1 MEFNIRKGA
10 TLPYIEVD
18 LIKDGRTDYNYNA
31 TNLSGN
37 VIYFYMKDAEN
48 GFYRISNSIANF
60 STTNNSIY
68 YQFTKKNTSTIGRF
82 EGGFKIYSDQGLI
95 DIPLRNKIFINVL
108 ESISNTDFCC
118 GPNKNIGPIITP
130 TPVTPT
136 PVTPT
141 PTNPPTP
148 TPLPNTNAIYYGK
161 FSGTSVTSGQVVSNL
176 TILYTNSA
184 VNSYVPFGTGLGY
197 GYTII
202 PVTFTQ
208 PTEFI
213 DSTAGCTGIQIP
225 TNNIGQVI
233 INNINNVPVTYNVYR
248 TFFRFNGTLT
258 SWMCD

>member
-10 TLPYIEVD
+10 TLPFIEVN
-18 LIKDGRTDYNYNA
+18 LIKDGRTDYNYVG

-37 VIYFYMKDAEN
+37 TIYFYMKNVET
-48 GFYRISNSIANF
+48 GFYKISNSIATF

-68 YQFTKKNTSTIGRF
+68 YQFTKKNTNTVGRY

-95 DIPLRNKIFINVL
+95 DMPLRNKIFINVL
-108 ESISNTDFCC
+108 ESISNVDFCC
-118 GPNKNIGPIITP
+118 GPNKNIGPIPTLTQTP
-130 TPVTPT
+130 IP
-136 PVTPT
+136 TPT
-141 PTNPPTP
+141 PTPTP
-148 TPLPNTNAIYYGK
+148 TSTPTPSGQGFYYGK
-161 FSGTSVTSGQVVSNL
+161 FNNTPITSGDVVSNL
-176 TILYTNSA
+176 TFVTTNIA
-184 VNSYVPFGTGLGY
+184 VNGYVPFGVGLGY

-213 DSTAGCTGIQIP
+213 DSTGGCTGIQIP